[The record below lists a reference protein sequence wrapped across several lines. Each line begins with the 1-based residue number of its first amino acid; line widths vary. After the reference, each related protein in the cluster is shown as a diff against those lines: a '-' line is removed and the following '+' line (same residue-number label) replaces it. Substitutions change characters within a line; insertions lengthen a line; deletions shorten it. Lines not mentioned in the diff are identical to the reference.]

1 MTAKPLVILIHE
13 IYGKNAHMK
22 KMARLVRNAGFD
34 VITPNLLAER
44 EVYTLKEEKTA
55 YDRFVKN
62 RRLEKGEE
70 IIRRLIMEAHE
81 KSREVYLLGFSMG
94 ATIAWIC
101 SSMIEVSGAVC
112 YYGSR
117 IRQYPDIEP
126 SCPALVFFPSFEP
139 SFDLPQFIEAI
150 KEKQHPFIRVYQFE
164 GRHGFAN
171 PDSVHFNK
179 QLFLETLSVIA
190 DEAPMLLPLD

>member
-1 MTAKPLVILIHE
+1 MAAKPLVILIHE
-13 IYGKNAHMK
+13 IYGKNAYMK
-22 KMARLVRNAGFD
+22 KIARLVRNAGFD
-34 VITPNLLAER
+34 VITPNLLGER
-44 EVYTLKEEKTA
+44 EVYGLEEEKTA

-81 KSREVYLLGFSMG
+81 ESRVVYLLGFSMG
-94 ATIAWIC
+94 AAIAWIC
-101 SSMIEVSGAVC
+101 SSMKEVSGAVC

-126 SCPALVFFPSFEP
+126 ACPTLLFFPSFEP
-139 SFDLPQFIEAI
+139 SFDLPQYIEGI
-150 KEKQHPFIRVYQFE
+150 KEKQHPFIRIYQFE

-171 PDSVHFNK
+171 PDSVYFNK
-179 QLFLETLSVIA
+179 QLFLKTLSVIA
-190 DEAPMLLPLD
+190 DEAALNDGRI